1 MVTSEDQ
8 PAVSAPATT
17 TLANRYGGQKRALS
31 RKAKRNIGIAALA
44 AGIGFMA
51 WISTSLN
58 TETVTFKDIGYST
71 TDATQAEIDFQVT
84 KDPGTSVK
92 CAVKALDSKFAVVGW
107 KVVEIGPNPADAT
120 ADGGRTT
127 AHRAVVRTES
137 LSVSGV
143 VDSCWIPDAD
153 K

>member
-1 MVTSEDQ
+1 M
-8 PAVSAPATT
+8 
-17 TLANRYGGQKRALS
+17 S
-31 RKAKRNIGIAALA
+31 RKAKRNIGMAALA
-44 AGIGFMA
+44 AGIAFMA

-58 TETVTFKDIGYST
+58 AEAVTFKDIGYST

-84 KDPGTSVK
+84 KAPATGAK

-107 KVVEIGPNPADAT
+107 KVVDVGPNPADAS

-127 AHRAVVRTES
+127 VHRAVVRTES
-137 LSVSGV
+137 QSVSGV
-143 VDSCWIPDAD
+143 VDSCWIPDAG

>member
-1 MVTSEDQ
+1 MTSEDQ
-8 PAVSAPATT
+8 PATSAPATT

-31 RKAKRNIGIAALA
+31 GKAKRNIGIAALV

-58 TETVTFKDIGYST
+58 TETVSFKDIGYST

-84 KDPGTSVK
+84 KEPGTAAK
-92 CAVKALDSKFAVVGW
+92 CAVKALDAKFAVVGW
-107 KVVEIGPNPADAT
+107 KVVDIGPNPADAT

-127 AHRAVVRTES
+127 VHRAVVRTES

-143 VDSCWIPDAD
+143 VDSCWIPDGN

>member
-1 MVTSEDQ
+1 MTSEDQ
-8 PAVSAPATT
+8 PATSAPATT

-31 RKAKRNIGIAALA
+31 SKAKRNIGIVALV

-58 TETVTFKDIGYST
+58 TETVSFKDIGYST

-84 KDPGTSVK
+84 KEPGTAAK
-92 CAVKALDSKFAVVGW
+92 CAVKALDAKFAVVGW
-107 KVVEIGPNPADAT
+107 KVVDIGPNPADAT

-127 AHRAVVRTES
+127 VHRAVVRTES

-143 VDSCWIPDAD
+143 VDSCWIPDGN

>member
-1 MVTSEDQ
+1 
-8 PAVSAPATT
+8 
-17 TLANRYGGQKRALS
+17 
-31 RKAKRNIGIAALA
+31 
-44 AGIGFMA
+44 MA

-58 TETVTFKDIGYST
+58 TETVSFKDIGYST

-84 KDPGTSVK
+84 KEPGTSVK
-92 CAVKALDSKFAVVGW
+92 CAVKALDEKFAVVGW
-107 KVVEIGPNPADAT
+107 KVLDIGPNPADAT

-143 VDSCWIPDAD
+143 VDSCWIPDED
-153 K
+153 R

>member
-1 MVTSEDQ
+1 V
-8 PAVSAPATT
+8 A
-17 TLANRYGGQKRALS
+17 
-31 RKAKRNIGIAALA
+31 GIA
-44 AGIGFMA
+44 FMA

-58 TETVTFKDIGYST
+58 SATVTFKDIGYST

-84 KDPGTSVK
+84 KEPGTGAK
-92 CAVKALDSKFAVVGW
+92 CAVKALDAKFAVVGW
-107 KVVEIGPNPADAT
+107 KVVDIGPNPADAT

-127 AHRAVVRTES
+127 VHRAAVRTES

-143 VDSCWIPDAD
+143 VDSCWIPDAN

>member
-8 PAVSAPATT
+8 PATSAPTTT
-17 TLANRYGGQKRALS
+17 TLANRYGGQKRAFS
-31 RKAKRNIGIAALA
+31 RKAKRNIGIAGLA
-44 AGIGFMA
+44 AGMAFMA

-58 TETVTFKDIGYST
+58 AETVTFKDIGYST
-71 TDATQAEIDFQVT
+71 TDATQSEIDFQVT
-84 KDPGTSVK
+84 KAPAIGAK
-92 CAVKALDSKFAVVGW
+92 CAVKALDDRFAVVGW
-107 KVVEIGPNPADAT
+107 KVVDVGPNPADAS

-127 AHRAVVRTES
+127 VHRAVVRTES